1 MNVKRLLSVVL
12 AASAVGCAACTSWVI
27 TPERSASGRMILHK
41 CRDQHLNTLTAVI
54 RNDGGVRWMCIGA
67 DGGAMFGLNEYGV
80 AATSNYGGKYFGP
93 RPKKRK
99 HGGSILDRVAVNAKD
114 AATGAELIRSC
125 GRDGWRPS
133 GGMFLVADSKRAFVV
148 EIGGAYGEMMEIP
161 GGIYVISNSLHLGGC
176 EAYFPGEAEK
186 LMSHRA
192 REAKTRAELHKNE
205 VGGKHTV
212 EGVFKSSR
220 LTGRFVPFN
229 RFSLSAVSFELDAE
243 FPEMLGCAY
252 VALGPQQHTVYLP
265 TPMALEQFPEDMQNG
280 KWAARALAL
289 RMKLGDDHKYLPRIE
304 AREKEFLSEF
314 GTARE
319 EARILLRSG
328 RRDEAKKLL
337 NDTFAR
343 HYARAK
349 ELLRAIAE
357 DAGVEADPPIMTR
370 KDEEK
375 LHKSIQEKSP
385 QKKSRKTRKTR

>member
-1 MNVKRLLSVVL
+1 MFVNVKHMLSIVL
-12 AASAVGCAACTSWVI
+12 AGAAVGCAACTSWVI
-27 TPERSASGRMILHK
+27 MPERSASGRMTLHK

-67 DGGAMFGLNEYGV
+67 DGGAMFQLNEYGV

-148 EIGGAYGEMMEIP
+148 EIGGGYGEMMEIP

-176 EAYFPGEAEK
+176 EAYFPGKAET
-186 LMSHRA
+186 LVSHRM
-192 REAKTRAELHKNE
+192 REANTRAELRKNR
-205 VGGKHTV
+205 VGGKHTI
-212 EGVFKSSR
+212 EGIFTSSR
-220 LTGRFVPFN
+220 LTGSRVPFN
-229 RFSLSAVSFELDAE
+229 RFTLSAVCFELDAE

-289 RMKLGDDHKYLPRIE
+289 RLKLGDDHEYLPRIE
-304 AREKEFLSEF
+304 ALEKQLLAEFDA
-314 GTARE
+314 ARE
-319 EARILLRSG
+319 EARSFLRDG

-337 NDTFAR
+337 NDC
-343 HYARAK
+343 YARQYEETLALLK
-349 ELLRAIAE
+349 EVDADSIANPLKTPKI
-357 DAGVEADPPIMTR
+357 EATF
-370 KDEEK
+370 
-375 LHKSIQEKSP
+375 
-385 QKKSRKTRKTR
+385 